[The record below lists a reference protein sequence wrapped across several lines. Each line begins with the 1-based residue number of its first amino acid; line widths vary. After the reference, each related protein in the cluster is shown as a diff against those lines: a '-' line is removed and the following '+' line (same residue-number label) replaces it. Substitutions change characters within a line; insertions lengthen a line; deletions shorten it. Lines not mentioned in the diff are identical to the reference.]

1 MRSDFGAAGLGGVAV
16 ILNPQVARRINGI
29 LIRDIIHSKVFASE
43 SRREKEKEEEGGL

>member
-29 LIRDIIHSKVFASE
+29 LIRDIIHSKVFAS
-43 SRREKEKEEEGGL
+43 RREKGKEEEGGL